1 MEIPYNEFGPMKV
14 LHLYSAKA
22 RPRAVVVVDHVA
34 LGPSI
39 GGIRV
44 SPKVCPEEVMRLI

>member
-1 MEIPYNEFGPMKV
+1 MEIPNNTFGPMQV
-14 LHLYSAKA
+14 LRLYSAKA
-22 RPRAVVVVDHVA
+22 GPRAVVVVDHVA

-44 SPKVCPEEVMRLI
+44 SPKVRLEEVMRLI